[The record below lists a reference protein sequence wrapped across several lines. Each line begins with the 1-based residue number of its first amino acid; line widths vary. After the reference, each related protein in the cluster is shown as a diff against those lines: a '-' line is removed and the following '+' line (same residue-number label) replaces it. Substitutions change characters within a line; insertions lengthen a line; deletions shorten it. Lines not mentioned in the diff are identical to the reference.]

1 LVIPIILM
9 TSMLAV
15 ADISLV

>member
-1 LVIPIILM
+1 MKIKR
-9 TSMLAV
+9 V